1 MPEDDLFDLRG
12 DVRTERI
19 EAFGHDADS
28 RLTLLLRVLDQARSH
43 LTIADL
49 HAPDQALI
57 YVSRGFETL
66 TGYAY
71 DEVVGRNC
79 RFLQNDDREQRA
91 IRTIAEAIQAG
102 EETTVTL
109 RNYTKAG
116 DLFWNELHLSYVTDR
131 DGRPRYAVGVQNDVT
146 TRVKL
151 ETQLQQAVSETVSDA
166 AWFTDAIMSKLSR
179 LNSGTLHDSDAL
191 DELTPREK
199 ATLEWVSTGLG
210 NAEIA
215 LRMGL
220 AERTVRNYVTSIYDK
235 LGVHSRGEA
244 IVWARD
250 RGITAQPD

>member
-1 MPEDDLFDLRG
+1 MHEDDRFNLEQA
-12 DVRTERI
+12 VRTERI
-19 EAFGHDADS
+19 EVLGHDADA
-28 RLTLLLRVLDQARSH
+28 RLGLLLQVLDQARSH

-49 HAPDQALI
+49 NAPDQALI
-57 YVSRGFETL
+57 YVSRGFEKL
-66 TGYAY
+66 TGYTY
-71 DEVVGRNC
+71 EEVVGRNC

-102 EETTVTL
+102 EDTTVVL

-116 DLFWNELHLSYVTDR
+116 DLFWNELHLSYVTDAN
-131 DGRPRYAVGVQNDVT
+131 GRPRYAVGVQNDVT

-179 LNSGTLHDSDAL
+179 LNSGTLEDTHVL
-191 DELTPREK
+191 DDLTPREK

-215 LRMGL
+215 ERMGL

-250 RGITAQPD
+250 RGITAQGD